1 MPQYDGYRQMMD
13 FTPKASITSVSM
25 KGLNNKIDP
34 EHLYAE
40 IVLLDRSNE
49 QMRPVLYQF
58 RNDQIHRNSFDQIEK
73 NAFILLGD
81 VDTINRQKKEIYLT
95 NYRTVTYKYLVLAS
109 GLRQTSLGD
118 IHDEGLSAGVLA
130 LWEALRVRNNSF
142 PPLTS
147 PNQYEESKKSGS
159 LPQVVTQQHSQS
171 AEHVQKIATPKV
183 FGKTP
188 ESPSSSFSSS
198 EKRVY
203 ELQL

>member
-1 MPQYDGYRQMMD
+1 MIPQYDGYRSMMD
-13 FTPKASITSVSM
+13 FTAKTSITSLNM
-25 KGLNNKIDP
+25 KGLNEKINAED
-34 EHLYAE
+34 LYAE

-58 RNDQIHRNSFDQIEK
+58 RDDRIHKNSFDEIEK
-73 NAFILLGD
+73 NAFILLGE
-81 VDTINRQKKEIYLT
+81 VDTISRQKKEIYLT
-95 NYRTVTYKYLVLAS
+95 NYRTVTYKYLVAAS

-118 IHDEGLSAGVLA
+118 IHDEELSAGVLA

-147 PNQYEESKKSGS
+147 SNQYEKKSPS
-159 LPQVVTQQHSQS
+159 LPQVVSQPHSES
-171 AEHVQKIATPKV
+171 AEHVQKVATPKA
-183 FGKTP
+183 FGKTS
-188 ESPSSSFSSS
+188 ETPSSSFSSS